1 MIILMKFII
10 ENKKATEKDIIS
22 LKWWYTENEGEQNK
36 WFCGGNLHACINKQL
51 T

>member
-22 LKWWYTENEGEQNK
+22 LKWWYTENEGEQND
-36 WFCGGNLHACINKQL
+36 FVEVILFACM
-51 T
+51 